1 MRVKLGVVGCG
12 NISEIYLQNLCSFGD
27 VEVVAI
33 SDMDLERARARAQQ
47 FGIPRAL
54 TVEALLEE
62 PDIEAVLNLT
72 IPKAHFEVAMAA
84 LEAGKSVYNEKPL
97 AVELEEARKILE
109 LAGEKALRVGC
120 APETL
125 SWCSP
130 ANVPSI
136 DRHRSDRNSCGCH
149 GLHDFSRT
157 RRLAS

>member
-1 MRVKLGVVGCG
+1 MSRWSL
-12 NISEIYLQNLCSFGD
+12 
-27 VEVVAI
+27 I

-47 FGIPRAL
+47 FGIPHAL
-54 TVEALLEE
+54 SVEALLAE

-97 AVELEEARKILE
+97 AVEREEARKILE
-109 LAGEKALRVGC
+109 LAER
-120 APETL
+120 ESTS
-125 SWCSP
+125 SWMRTRHVSRCGP

-136 DRHRSDRNSCGCH
+136 DRHRSDRNSCGCY

-157 RRLAS
+157 RGLAS